1 MFLAAN
7 PACSETSI
15 SDAIQRLSRNA
26 EPAVRLQIAV
36 NLHLLQRT
44 APDTM
49 WSLMAF
55 ISAEEPSRAVLQA
68 AVASISTLAG
78 RYPERVVPS
87 IELIFDRTTSGTGSE
102 AVRATCFSTFLGLY
116 LWRGLEACERRIIP
130 VVDAPWESS
139 EIASHLAHTI
149 RDDLTR
155 GPSNPTDPQQ
165 EGVRRRALWIIN
177 RLLESTTVELKRL
190 RQQFSRPLDAIPP
203 EIQARLKVIHNS
215 IDSVAYQVFFASGA
229 FDLQQNRPDEA
240 PDREQRKRFLKEAE
254 PIFDKL
260 ADTRLTRVAYNLAAT
275 LESLMEFDPAGV
287 FLRLRNVVVG
297 AQSGGFEFESLAA
310 DVVVRTVKRFLAEY
324 RAVLRERSDC
334 RAALVQILDVFVTV
348 GWPAAQQ
355 LTYDLEEIFR

>member
-155 GPSNPTDPQQ
+155 GPSNPTDPQ
-165 EGVRRRALWIIN
+165 
-177 RLLESTTVELKRL
+177 
-190 RQQFSRPLDAIPP
+190 
-203 EIQARLKVIHNS
+203 
-215 IDSVAYQVFFASGA
+215 
-229 FDLQQNRPDEA
+229 
-240 PDREQRKRFLKEAE
+240 
-254 PIFDKL
+254 
-260 ADTRLTRVAYNLAAT
+260 
-275 LESLMEFDPAGV
+275 
-287 FLRLRNVVVG
+287 
-297 AQSGGFEFESLAA
+297 
-310 DVVVRTVKRFLAEY
+310 
-324 RAVLRERSDC
+324 
-334 RAALVQILDVFVTV
+334 
-348 GWPAAQQ
+348 
-355 LTYDLEEIFR
+355 